1 MRKVCII
8 CTFSIQYI
16 YFCKTALWPY
26 SEINP
31 YFGVVIKC
39 SLRQLTYDNACNS
52 GLKHFVIDTLP
63 DVLHI
68 TDFGYAF
75 MFKLIKTCKNAFWID
90 VFSAFLEL
98 RKCIETNSNILSP
111 VRYNESI

>member
-1 MRKVCII
+1 MI
-8 CTFSIQYI
+8 CLDTFP
-16 YFCKTALWPY
+16 K
-26 SEINP
+26 
-31 YFGVVIKC
+31 
-39 SLRQLTYDNACNS
+39 SLKITWLRRFYDNACKS
-52 GLKHFVIDTLP
+52 GWKHFVIDTLP

-68 TDFGYAF
+68 TNFGYAF

-111 VRYNESI
+111 VWYNESICKGYKPKTVHSVRERTDRGP

>member
-1 MRKVCII
+1 MI
-8 CTFSIQYI
+8 CLYTFSKSLKITWVRRFYNNT
-16 YFCKTALWPY
+16 CY
-26 SEINP
+26 S
-31 YFGVVIKC
+31 GW
-39 SLRQLTYDNACNS
+39 
-52 GLKHFVIDTLP
+52 KHFVIETLP

-75 MFKLIKTCKNAFWID
+75 MFKMIKTCKNAFWID

-111 VRYNESI
+111 VWYNESTCINNKGVSYKQSFEKGIRYI